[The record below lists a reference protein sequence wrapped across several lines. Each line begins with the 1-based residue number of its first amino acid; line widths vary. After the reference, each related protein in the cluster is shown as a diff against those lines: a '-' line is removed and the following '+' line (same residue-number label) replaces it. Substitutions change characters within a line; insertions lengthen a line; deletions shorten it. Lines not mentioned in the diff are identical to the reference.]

1 MPKGRKS
8 KDKVVLQPFTSSKPQ
23 VNIFSR
29 LFRDS
34 TQRLNIICI
43 TSADIDVKYSVL
55 FQVIVDWVYQQLS
68 LWVKRVQTI
77 EEVEE
82 KWLTFYNNQTSNSI
96 DDAPASGFGTVAKTS
111 VRVLLLSHLLQPPL
125 FLAALSIK
133 FTGRIHFGMFTVKK
147 EDTEAVRKRLHL
159 NERKMP
165 VYLVV
170 SHLSNGLPFC
180 VIKFIS

>member
-1 MPKGRKS
+1 M
-8 KDKVVLQPFTSSKPQ
+8 
-23 VNIFSR
+23 
-29 LFRDS
+29 
-34 TQRLNIICI
+34 
-43 TSADIDVKYSVL
+43 
-55 FQVIVDWVYQQLS
+55 YQQLS
-68 LWVKRVQTI
+68 LWVKHVQTI

-82 KWLTFYNNQTSNSI
+82 KWLTFYSNQTSNSSGI
-96 DDAPASGFGTVAKTS
+96 DDASSSGFGTVAKTS

-147 EDTEAVRKRLHL
+147 EDTEAVQKRLHL

-170 SHLSNGLPFC
+170 SHLPNGLPFC
-180 VIKFIS
+180 VIEFIS

>member
-1 MPKGRKS
+1 M
-8 KDKVVLQPFTSSKPQ
+8 
-23 VNIFSR
+23 
-29 LFRDS
+29 
-34 TQRLNIICI
+34 
-43 TSADIDVKYSVL
+43 DIDVKYFVL
-55 FQVIVDWVYQQLS
+55 FFQVIVDWVYQQLS
-68 LWVKRVQTI
+68 LWVKHVQSV

-82 KWLTFYNNQTSNSI
+82 KWLTFSKNQTSNSSGI
-96 DDAPASGFGTVAKTS
+96 DDDSTSSGLGNVAKTS

-170 SHLSNGLPFC
+170 SLLPNAPPFC
-180 VIKFIS
+180 VIKLVFDRRQVT